1 MTTPEAEEFAKRFD
15 VSRETLDKLLAYEVL
30 LKKWNPAINLV
41 AKSTLE
47 DVWSRHFLD
56 SAQIFAMAPEN
67 AQIWADFGA
76 GGGFPG
82 LVIAVLSAEKEPERQ
97 VVLVESDLRKS
108 AFLSTV
114 SRELSLNTRVI
125 AQRIEEIAPLDAG
138 VVSARALASLPKL
151 LEFTAPHLK
160 PDGTAL
166 FPKGARWQEELA
178 QARESWS
185 FDHEAIESLSDP
197 NSVVLKIHGA
207 ERV

>member
-1 MTTPEAEEFAKRFD
+1 MTTPEAEEFAERFD

-47 DVWSRHFLD
+47 DMWSRHFLD

-125 AQRIEEIAPLDAG
+125 AQRIEEIAPLDAD

-160 PDGTAL
+160 PGGTAL

>member
-1 MTTPEAEEFAKRFD
+1 MTAPEAEDFAARFD
-15 VSRETLDKLLAYEVL
+15 VSRETFDKLLAYEAL

-47 DVWSRHFLD
+47 DMWSRHFLD

-67 AQIWADFGA
+67 ARIWADFGA

-82 LVIAVLSAEKEPERQ
+82 LVIAILSAEKAPERQ
-97 VVLVESDLRKS
+97 VILVESDLRKS

-114 SRELSLNTRVI
+114 TRELSLNIRVL
-125 AQRIEEIAPLDAG
+125 AQRIEEIAPLKAD
-138 VVSARALASLPKL
+138 VVSARALANLPKL
-151 LEFTAPHLK
+151 LEFTARHLK
-160 PDGTAL
+160 PSGIAI

-178 QARESWS
+178 QAKESWS
-185 FDHEAIESLSDP
+185 FDYEAIESLSDP

>member
-1 MTTPEAEEFAKRFD
+1 MTTPEAEEFAERFD
-15 VSRETLDKLLAYEVL
+15 VSRETLDNLLAYEVL

-47 DVWSRHFLD
+47 DMWSRHFLD

-82 LVIAVLSAEKEPERQ
+82 LVIAVLSAEREPERQ

-125 AQRIEEIAPLDAG
+125 AQRIEEIAPLDAD

>member
-47 DVWSRHFLD
+47 DMWSRHFLD

-125 AQRIEEIAPLDAG
+125 AQRIEEIAPLDAD

>member
-1 MTTPEAEEFAKRFD
+1 MTTPEAEEFAERFD

-47 DVWSRHFLD
+47 DMWSRHFLD

-125 AQRIEEIAPLDAG
+125 AQRIEEIAPLDAD

-166 FPKGARWQEELA
+166 FPKGARGQEELA

>member
-1 MTTPEAEEFAKRFD
+1 MTTPEAEEFAERFD

-47 DVWSRHFLD
+47 DMWSRHFLD

-97 VVLVESDLRKS
+97 VALVESDLRKS

-125 AQRIEEIAPLDAG
+125 AQRIEEIGPLDAD